1 MNGGS
6 PMTPRNARTGEFTP
20 PGNSVFA
27 RASSRRDR
35 SVFRDDMAARF
46 SAAARD
52 GKEQREAVL
61 PTVLYGPAYC
71 AEARRCA
78 YPRSQTA
85 AVLRGFTGLPRCRRR
100 SARSSENCTA
110 SGESWWGS
118 AAVYALTA
126 ASSLPISAR
135 QFPFSNSAS
144 APFCVPWYLRSTAS
158 YAAIASACRPERCE
172 VEAERS
178 VAAAAR
184 GALCQRRWCSEG
196 AVRASWYWP

>member
-61 PTVLYGPAYC
+61 PTVRAGL
-71 AEARRCA
+71 
-78 YPRSQTA
+78 
-85 AVLRGFTGLPRCRRR
+85 LRGSAPLRVPAVPDRGRVARGHGASALETPLGALGRGLP
-100 SARSSENCTA
+100 
-110 SGESWWGS
+110 
-118 AAVYALTA
+118 
-126 ASSLPISAR
+126 
-135 QFPFSNSAS
+135 
-144 APFCVPWYLRSTAS
+144 
-158 YAAIASACRPERCE
+158 
-172 VEAERS
+172 
-178 VAAAAR
+178 
-184 GALCQRRWCSEG
+184 
-196 AVRASWYWP
+196 

>member
-61 PTVLYGPAYC
+61 PTVRAGL
-71 AEARRCA
+71 
-78 YPRSQTA
+78 
-85 AVLRGFTGLPRCRRR
+85 LRG
-100 SARSSENCTA
+100 
-110 SGESWWGS
+110 
-118 AAVYALTA
+118 
-126 ASSLPISAR
+126 
-135 QFPFSNSAS
+135 S
-144 APFCVPWYLRSTAS
+144 APLRDRKSTRLNSSHLVIS
-158 YAAIASACRPERCE
+158 YAVFCLKKKKKTHLKLINN
-172 VEAERS
+172 
-178 VAAAAR
+178 
-184 GALCQRRWCSEG
+184 
-196 AVRASWYWP
+196 